1 MKKINHKRI
10 FLLALRT
17 ALLFISSFI
26 IYDTFVNLEKY
37 KYFINLKNKLLKLYI
52 KEFIKFV
59 LIFIIDLMIL
69 YILFFLTK
77 QTL

>member
-37 KYFINLKNKLLKLYI
+37 KYL
-52 KEFIKFV
+52 
-59 LIFIIDLMIL
+59 
-69 YILFFLTK
+69 
-77 QTL
+77 